1 MNYRLIAL
9 DVDGTLLNDHHELT
23 DQTIETIQEV
33 HDQGCHIVLCTGRAP
48 ASTLPILEQLG
59 LEGTM
64 ITHNGAVTVHADE
77 RGQSL
82 VNEFSFEISEI
93 ESMLAYA
100 RREGIHFDVCTAF
113 NMYIERVGEYE
124 KMMYQKFLINPKLVT
139 SVSELGV
146 PIVKFTL
153 FAQPD
158 VLDRVQLEWEE
169 QKLYGNLRMI
179 RSGDLFIDVMN
190 PTANKGNALK
200 ALAATLEIEAP
211 EIMAIGNYYNDLEM
225 MSFAGLGIAVEN
237 SPNDVKEAADAV
249 TSSNNNEG
257 VHEAIRKYCF

>member
-33 HDQGCHIVLCTGRAP
+33 HDQGCYIVLCTGRAP
-48 ASTLPILEQLG
+48 VSTLPILEQLG

-82 VNEFSFEISEI
+82 VNEFTFNLSEI
-93 ESMLAYA
+93 EPLLAYA

-124 KMMYQKFLINPKLVT
+124 KMMYKKFLINPKLVT

-153 FAQPD
+153 FAVPE
-158 VLDRVQLEWEE
+158 VLDRVQRDWEE
-169 QKLYGNLRMI
+169 QKLYGNLSMI

-190 PTANKGNALK
+190 PVANKGNALK
-200 ALAATLEIEAP
+200 ALAATLEIKP
-211 EIMAIGNYYNDLEM
+211 EEIVAIGNYYNDLEM
-225 MSFAGLGIAVEN
+225 MDFAGLGIAVEN
-237 SPNDVKEAADAV
+237 SPDDVKKAADVV
-249 TSSNNNEG
+249 TSSNNDEG
-257 VHEAIRKYCF
+257 VHAAIRKYFF

>member
-23 DQTIETIQEV
+23 DRTIETIQEV

-124 KMMYQKFLINPKLVT
+124 KMMYQSFSSILNLLRLFQSSACRSLSSRFLLNRRCWTVFNWSGK
-139 SVSELGV
+139 
-146 PIVKFTL
+146 
-153 FAQPD
+153 
-158 VLDRVQLEWEE
+158 
-169 QKLYGNLRMI
+169 I
-179 RSGDLFIDVMN
+179 RSFMVI
-190 PTANKGNALK
+190 
-200 ALAATLEIEAP
+200 
-211 EIMAIGNYYNDLEM
+211 
-225 MSFAGLGIAVEN
+225 
-237 SPNDVKEAADAV
+237 
-249 TSSNNNEG
+249 
-257 VHEAIRKYCF
+257 